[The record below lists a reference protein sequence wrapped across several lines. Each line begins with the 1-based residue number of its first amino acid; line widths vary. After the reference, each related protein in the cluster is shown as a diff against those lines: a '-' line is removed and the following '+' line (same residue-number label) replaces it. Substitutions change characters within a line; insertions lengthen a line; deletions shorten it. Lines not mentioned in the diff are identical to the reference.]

1 MSYKSTRPVSVN
13 KSKGHCW
20 WTGCAWPIL
29 LVFCLLQVFFVI
41 YYLILCYLPREGLLM
56 ERNNIRF
63 IYSCSICYRRQYK
76 HGITHFCHLISLS
89 AALYNLIHEQV
100 LPNNIKSDKR
110 CRNNL
115 HRPTHVKIQI
125 KIPIKFR
132 IYTKPDNTSSSY
144 YLLPTVS
151 LTFPWSRIKYY
162 KLKCISSDN
171 NFPNTHFTKAHFFT
185 KGLNRFYVFFFFFV
199 PGSESS
205 VFLVGSHTHLS
216 VCLICRLWFLR
227 RRKETKTPSTF
238 TSSSSAPGRHRI
250 QWVSLWKRHHFRRL
264 ILIRGYIW
272 ISKIMKK
279 YRS

>member
-185 KGLNRFYVFFFFFV
+185 KGLNRFYVFFFFSSLALSHLCF
-199 PGSESS
+199 SS
-205 VFLVGSHTHLS
+205 VHT
-216 VCLICRLWFLR
+216 LISRFV
-227 RRKETKTPSTF
+227 
-238 TSSSSAPGRHRI
+238 SSAAFGFYGAVKKQKP
-250 QWVSLWKRHHFRRL
+250 RRL
-264 ILIRGYIW
+264 SPPPALLQDGIEF
-272 ISKIMKK
+272 SE
-279 YRS
+279 